1 MRNDSIES
9 LLLRHYG
16 DDAPAPAGLETRL
29 VASVRR
35 EAAELRAQE
44 SVAARLGEQRM
55 SRRAAVRLVAIGAAG
70 LSVVSLGLESLQSL
84 EATLVGQ
91 DVTQTA
97 YP

>member
-16 DDAPAPAGLETRL
+16 DDAPVPAGLETRL

-35 EAAELRAQE
+35 EAAELRTQE
-44 SVAARLGEQRM
+44 SVATRLGEQRM
-55 SRRAAVRLVAIGAAG
+55 SRRAAVRLVAIGTAG

-84 EATLVGQ
+84 EAALVGQ

>member
-16 DDAPAPAGLETRL
+16 DGAPTPAGLETRL
-29 VASVRR
+29 AASVHR
-35 EAAELRAQE
+35 EAAELREQE
-44 SVAARLGEQRM
+44 SFATRLARQRM
-55 SRRAAVRLVAIGAAG
+55 SRRAAVRLVAIGTAG
-70 LSVVSLGLESLQSL
+70 LSVVSMGLESLQTL
-84 EATLVGQ
+84 EAALAGQ

>member
-16 DDAPAPAGLETRL
+16 DDAPAPVDLERRL
-29 VASVRR
+29 VASVRQ

-44 SVAARLGEQRM
+44 SAAARLGEQRM

-70 LSVVSLGLESLQSL
+70 LSVVSIGLESLQSL

>member
-29 VASVRR
+29 LASVRR
-35 EAAELRAQE
+35 EAAELRSQE
-44 SVAARLGEQRM
+44 GAAARLGEQRM
-55 SRRAAVRLVAIGAAG
+55 SRRAAVRLVAIGTAG

>member
-16 DDAPAPAGLETRL
+16 DGAPAPAGLETRL
-29 VASVRR
+29 AASVRR
-35 EAAELRAQE
+35 EAAELR
-44 SVAARLGEQRM
+44 EQDSIATMLSQRRIN
-55 SRRAAVRLVAIGAAG
+55 RRAAVRLVAIGTAG
-70 LSVVSLGLESLQSL
+70 LSVVSMGLESLQTL
-84 EATLVGQ
+84 EAALAGQ

>member
-16 DDAPAPAGLETRL
+16 DDAPTPSGLEMRL
-29 VASVRR
+29 VDSVRR
-35 EAAELRAQE
+35 EAAELREQE
-44 SVAARLGEQRM
+44 NVTVSLSQRRM
-55 SRRAAVRLVAIGAAG
+55 SRRAAMRLVAFGTAG
-70 LSVVSLGLESLQSL
+70 LSVVSMGLESLQTL
-84 EATLVGQ
+84 EAALAGQ

>member
-16 DDAPAPAGLETRL
+16 DDASIPAGLETRL

-35 EAAELRAQE
+35 EAEEMRTQE
-44 SVAARLGEQRM
+44 SAAARLSQRRI
-55 SRRAAVRLVAIGAAG
+55 SRRAAVRLVAFGTAG
-70 LSVVSLGLESLQSL
+70 LSVVSMGLESLQSL
-84 EATLVGQ
+84 EAALAGQ
-91 DVTQTA
+91 DITQAA

>member
-16 DDAPAPAGLETRL
+16 DDASAPAGLETRL

-35 EAAELRAQE
+35 EAAELREQE
-44 SVAARLGEQRM
+44 SMAVRLARRRM
-55 SRRAAVRLVAIGAAG
+55 SRRAAVRLVAIGTAG
-70 LSVVSLGLESLQSL
+70 LSAVSMGLESLQTL
-84 EATLVGQ
+84 EAALAGQ

>member
-35 EAAELRAQE
+35 EAAELRSQE
-44 SVAARLGEQRM
+44 SAAARLGEQRM
-55 SRRAAVRLVAIGAAG
+55 SRRAAVRLVAIGTAG

>member
-16 DDAPAPAGLETRL
+16 DSAPTPAGLETRL

-35 EAAELRAQE
+35 EAAELHEQE
-44 SVAARLGEQRM
+44 SVVVRLAQRRM
-55 SRRAAVRLVAIGAAG
+55 SRRAAMRLVAFGTAS
-70 LSVVSLGLESLQSL
+70 LSVVSIGLESLQTL
-84 EATLVGQ
+84 EAALAGQ
-91 DVTQTA
+91 DVTQAA

>member
-16 DDAPAPAGLETRL
+16 DDALTPAGLETRL

-35 EAAELRAQE
+35 EAAELREQE
-44 SVAARLGEQRM
+44 SIAVRLAQRRM
-55 SRRAAVRLVAIGAAG
+55 SRRAAVRLVAIGTAG
-70 LSVVSLGLESLQSL
+70 LSAVSMGLESLQSL
-84 EATLVGQ
+84 EAALAGQ
-91 DVTQTA
+91 DVTQAA

>member
-16 DDAPAPAGLETRL
+16 DDAPAPAGLEMRL
-29 VASVRR
+29 VASMRQ
-35 EAAELRAQE
+35 EAARTQE
-44 SVAARLGEQRM
+44 SAATRFGEQRM
-55 SRRAAVRLVAIGAAG
+55 SRRAAVRLVAIGTAG

>member
-16 DDAPAPAGLETRL
+16 ESAPVPAGLETRL

-35 EAAELRAQE
+35 EVAELREQE
-44 SVAARLGEQRM
+44 SRAIRLGEQRM
-55 SRRAAVRLVAIGAAG
+55 SRRAAVRLVALGTAG
-70 LSVVSLGLESLQSL
+70 LSMVSLGLESLQTL
-84 EATLVGQ
+84 EASLAGQ
-91 DVTQTA
+91 DVTQPA

>member
-16 DDAPAPAGLETRL
+16 DDTPVPAGLETRL

-35 EAAELRAQE
+35 EAEEMRSQE
-44 SVAARLGEQRM
+44 NMATRLGQQRI
-55 SRRAAVRLVAIGAAG
+55 SRRAAVRLVAFGAAG
-70 LSVVSLGLESLQSL
+70 LSVVSIGLESLQSL
-84 EATLVGQ
+84 EAALAGQ
-91 DVTQTA
+91 DITQAA